1 MSQFDQHMAM
11 LSLEKS
17 LVPSTGLVDS
27 RTETDNLRLL
37 AEFATLFNF
46 YDRTNTI
53 NGNWSP
59 FLLKDPVFLVASIA
73 KTPFQKAYSLFINT
87 CLQLKKVISNT
98 SLSDFISNAFNQL
111 FDQLSYTFQVIE
123 RWTHYMN
130 ESTIEYNL
138 KTYIINSVKDTYGLI
153 LWSILDLREQLY
165 NYQKAPHTTPN
176 IPGIQNVNQYAFE
189 NYDKK
194 IWNVHKGE
202 SPYWTVLGLPMS
214 PCKNA
219 PDEDCFYIENLTQDD
234 LYNCLYTTG
243 KKVFSFYSKCISY
256 ADTELDTL
264 QNTPGSFPDTM
275 LLRTFTSLLKIYQKQ
290 FNSLSKKHLNF
301 YYSDIL
307 KQFPNSVTPD
317 TVFASSNLSKKTAT
331 FQLPKATIFTAGVD
345 ADKQPIL
352 FETTN
357 KVSMNPAKI
366 ANAYTISQ
374 TVVNTYNSELYL
386 QKLPPV
392 NEVSKDEDGAVKTW
406 KTFGTQLPQTEDPKT
421 MAMTFGSP
429 MFYLT
434 EAESRV
440 ITLNFTFSSS
450 TFSSILQEQTSYYFS
465 TEKAW
470 FEIPSSQVD
479 LDFTTPTYKLPMTID
494 RNLKMTITLLQT
506 DPAITAFKKNPD
518 GYTCEWP
525 LFKML
530 FSEFEVLANPPQIK
544 TLSIDVEVYG
554 LQNFQLYN
562 DFGQLNPKKPFQL
575 LGAAPKVNQNF
586 MVGNAEVFS
595 KPVQDI
601 DFTLTWN
608 PFDSDFDFNTY
619 YDAYNNYLKGA
630 YSGTTVD
637 VDELKSIIKKINN
650 LQNSF
655 YDDVTKSE
663 EQLFKKV
670 LRKKTVAD
678 AVSLIQKNQT
688 DLAELV
694 DKQAQK
700 LDKKAAAAGDLVS
713 EIKGLNTEMLTAITS
728 TQNELITNM
737 QTANKV
743 DSDTVNTAKTNIL
756 NEIDNTKTTVS
767 QEIKDAQNTA
777 LSTNIQEN
785 KSLFKKITGIFSKDK
800 NTGLATDTTDT
811 FEFSN
816 TSFLVDFQR
825 LQNGVWESFNSIVN
839 GNSVSSITEENLF
852 FSSTTDTTTIPS
864 SRTFD
869 FSGMN
874 LDPASVDPTLQQTPL
889 QLTDKT
895 VTGFLKMKLSDPTYG
910 FGTALYGNVVA
921 AIALFNAEVIA
932 EKIKKPN
939 DSQDLAAPANI
950 PFVPMVSVFEG
961 NYTAS
966 VSYDFSTNEQSYPL
980 QCFYNTPFENYKV
993 YDTTLEEKID
1003 TKNTTFGS
1011 SPARDENGKII
1022 PLTAIPLVPSFAT
1035 KGQLYLE
1042 LQDLIVPAKVSFYF
1056 ELARAYTEKVL
1067 TTKNVSYTYLS
1078 TDGWKTLTS
1087 IEDSTNNFTCS
1098 GIITI
1103 NIPDDIA
1110 TEHTTIAGNNY
1121 WIAIGTTNNPDS
1133 FPETS
1138 FLKTNG
1144 FTLQRIVAK
1153 NDFSTTTPQIAA
1165 DVITTPQTAIP
1176 QIGAT
1181 VQPFPSF
1188 GGKAAETN
1196 FHMNSRVSTR
1206 LKTKDRL
1213 VTMED
1218 YFNTIRLQF
1227 QEVYYSKSIYKK
1239 SSNQVFTYV
1248 VKRVADASDTNAFV
1262 PLLSECYEL
1271 DIQKYITERVSAF
1284 IKVAVENFEL
1294 NYVKI
1299 TGDIT
1304 VQSDQDVT
1312 TVEKEVNDGINIFLA
1327 PWITS
1332 AQSQLTIDSGLN
1344 TAQLS
1349 AFINTYDSILEI
1361 NNLSFQIGTKDFS
1374 TGNINYQESIQEV
1387 SQGDGSILVP
1397 SLNNTTKNSLIK
1409 YHL

>member
-1 MSQFDQHMAM
+1 MSQFDQYIAM

-17 LVPSTGLVDS
+17 LVPSASLLDS

-37 AEFATLFNF
+37 AEFASLFNF

-59 FLLKDPVFLVASIA
+59 FLLKDPVFLVASIS

-87 CLQLKKVISNT
+87 CLQLKKVISDT
-98 SLSDFISNAFNQL
+98 SKTDFISNAFNQL
-111 FDQLSYTFQVIE
+111 FDQLSYIFQVIE
-123 RWTHYMN
+123 RWTHYTQ
-130 ESTIEYNL
+130 ESTLEYNL

-153 LWSILDLREQLY
+153 LWSLLDLRKQLY
-165 NYQKAPHTTPN
+165 NYQKSPHTTPN

-189 NYDKK
+189 DFDKK
-194 IWNVHKGE
+194 VWKINKGQE
-202 SPYWTVLGLPMS
+202 PYWTVLGLPMS
-214 PCKNA
+214 PCKDA
-219 PDEDCFYIENLTQDD
+219 PEATCFYIENLTQDN
-234 LYNCLYTTG
+234 LYNALYSTG

-256 ADTELDTL
+256 ADTELTTL
-264 QNTPGSFPDTM
+264 QETPGNFPDTI

-301 YYSDIL
+301 YYGDIL

-317 TVFASSNLSKKTAT
+317 TVFASSILAKKTTT
-331 FQLPKATIFTAGVD
+331 FQLAKNTIFTAGVD

-357 KVSMNPAKI
+357 KVSLNPAKI
-366 ANAYTISQ
+366 ANAYTVAQ
-374 TVVNTYNSELYL
+374 TVVNKYNSELYL

-392 NEVSKDEDGAVKTW
+392 NEVSKDEDGTIKTW
-406 KTFGTQLPQTEDPKT
+406 KTFGTQLPQTEDSKT
-421 MAMTFGSP
+421 MAMAFGSP
-429 MFYLT
+429 MLYLT

-450 TFSSILQEQTSYYFS
+450 TFSSILQEQTKFYLS
-465 TEKAW
+465 TKKAW
-470 FEIPSSQVD
+470 FEIPRNQVT
-479 LDFTTPTYKLPMTID
+479 LDFTTPSFTLPMTID

-506 DPAITAFKKNPD
+506 DPAIITFAKNPD
-518 GYTCEWP
+518 GYTSEWP

-530 FSEFEVLANPPQIK
+530 FSEFEELANPPQIK
-544 TLSIDVEVYG
+544 TLSIDVEVNG

-575 LGAAPKVNQNF
+575 LGAAPKVSQSF
-586 MVGNAEVFS
+586 MIGNAEVFS

-601 DFTLTWN
+601 EFSLTWN
-608 PFDSDFDFNTY
+608 PFDPDFDFAPY
-619 YDAYNNYLKGA
+619 YEAYNNYLNGA
-630 YSGTTVD
+630 YSGSTIYTN
-637 VDELKSIIKKINN
+637 ELASLIKSIT
-650 LQNSF
+650 NSQDAF
-655 YDDVTKSE
+655 YRDVTKSKE
-663 EQLFKKV
+663 KLFKRV
-670 LRKKTVAD
+670 LRKSKVDD
-678 AVSLIQKNQT
+678 AVTLIQKNQT
-688 DLAELV
+688 DLKDMV
-694 DKQAQK
+694 DKQAKK
-700 LDKKAAAAGDLVS
+700 LDKKSDEAGTLISDIKDL
-713 EIKGLNTEMLTAITS
+713 NNEMLTSITDI
-728 TQNELITNM
+728 QNTLITDM
-737 QTANKV
+737 QTAKKI
-743 DSDTVNTAKTNIL
+743 DKDTVDTAKTNIK
-756 NEIDNTKTTVS
+756 NEIDTTKKVVADKIV
-767 QEIKDAQNTA
+767 EAENKA
-777 LSTNIQEN
+777 LSTNIQEK
-785 KSLFKKITGIFSKDK
+785 KSLLKKIRGFLGSDK
-800 NTGLATDTTDT
+800 KTGLTTDTTNT
-811 FEFSN
+811 FQFSN
-816 TSFLVDFQR
+816 TSFLVDFQH
-825 LQNGVWESFNSIVN
+825 LKNGVWEDFNTIVN
-839 GNSVSSITEENLF
+839 GETVSSSTEENLF
-852 FSSTTDTTTIPS
+852 FLSTTNTTTIPS

-874 LDPASVDPTLQQTPL
+874 LDPVTVDPTLQQQPL
-889 QLTDKT
+889 QLTNKT
-895 VTGFLKMKLSDPTYG
+895 TAGFLKMKLTEPIYG
-910 FGTALYGNVVA
+910 FGTELYAKVVQ
-921 AIALFNAEVIA
+921 AIALFNAEIIA
-932 EKIKKPN
+932 EKIKN
-939 DSQDLAAPANI
+939 SSDGQDLVSPANI
-950 PFVPMVSVFEG
+950 PFIPMVCAFEG

-966 VSYDFSTNEQSYPL
+966 VSYDFSNNAQSYPL

-993 YDTTLEEKID
+993 YDTSLEEKIC

-1011 SPARDENGKII
+1011 SPARDENGNII
-1022 PLTAIPLVPSFAT
+1022 PLTAIPLVPTFAS

-1042 LQDLIVPAKVSFYF
+1042 LQDMIVPAKVSFYF

-1067 TTKNVSYTYLS
+1067 TTKDVSYAYLS

-1110 TEHTTIAGNNY
+1110 TEHITIAGNNC

-1138 FLKTNG
+1138 FLDTNG
-1144 FTLQRIVAK
+1144 FTLQRIIAK
-1153 NDFSTTTPQIAA
+1153 NDYSTTIPQIAA
-1165 DVITTPQTAIP
+1165 NVITTPQTAIP

-1181 VQPFPSF
+1181 IQPFPSF

-1196 FHMNSRVSTR
+1196 AHMNSRVSTR
-1206 LKTKDRL
+1206 LKTKNRL
-1213 VTMED
+1213 VTMDD
-1218 YFNTIRLQF
+1218 YFNTIRLEF

-1239 SSNQVFTYV
+1239 SSNQVCTYV
-1248 VKRVADASDTNAFV
+1248 VKRVVDASDSNAFV

-1271 DIQKYITERVSAF
+1271 DIQKYITERVSSF
-1284 IKVAVENFEL
+1284 INIAVENFEL

-1299 TGDIT
+1299 TGDIQ
-1304 VQSDQDVT
+1304 VQQDEDVT
-1312 TVEKEVNDGINIFLA
+1312 TVEKEVNDGINIFLS

-1344 TAQLS
+1344 TAQLA

-1361 NNLSFQIGTKDFS
+1361 NSLSFQIGTKDFS
-1374 TGNINYQESIQEV
+1374 TGNITYQASTQEV
-1387 SQGDGSILVP
+1387 SQIDGAILVP